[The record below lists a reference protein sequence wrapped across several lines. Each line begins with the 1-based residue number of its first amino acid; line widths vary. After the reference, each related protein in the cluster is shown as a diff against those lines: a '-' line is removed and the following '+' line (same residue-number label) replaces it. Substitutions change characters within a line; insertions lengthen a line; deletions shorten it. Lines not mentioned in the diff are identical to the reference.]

1 MSNSVISLGIQVDGE
16 NNFKSALSAL
26 NAQTKAFE
34 QDLKALSA
42 SMGGLDKDYATASK
56 AAQTYDQIIQANQ
69 QKLGILGQQLDAA
82 QKKLQDL
89 ARAYEQAQQS
99 GDPAAIERA
108 ANEYNKQVAVV
119 AKLSAEMSKT
129 EAATSQASNAF
140 DHQQQVME
148 GLTTEISHTEDESKK
163 AKEALAQM
171 ASSAITSGMEK
182 LKSAAHSLAQGLQ
195 TVYNAA
201 NQLASKMSGI
211 MKGIGAGGAAIFA
224 GLGKVALD
232 YNSQME
238 SYTTNFATLLGST
251 EAAVKKVDELKKMA
265 AATPFGM
272 ADLASAT
279 QTLLNFQVPAQK
291 ATTILQQLGDISL
304 GNSEKLQSLATVF
317 GQVSSAGKLTG
328 QDLMQF
334 INAGFNPLNEIAK
347 KTGESMEQLRD
358 RMSKG
363 GISVQEVEQAF
374 VSATSAGGQFFNGMQ
389 AASQTMTGLFS
400 TLKDNVTSL
409 IGSVFQ
415 PLTDSIKTTL
425 LPTAI
430 GYISD
435 LTTAFQ
441 TNGLS
446 GMMQAATTI
455 IQGLLQTVQS
465 GGPQVIQTVFS
476 FLQEMI
482 GQISAMAPQLVSTAA
497 TLITSFMQGLHNT
510 IPQIMP
516 VIQQIAP
523 LIVQTII
530 SWRME
535 MINMGLQVIVA
546 IAKGIAENVDKIVDS
561 IVQNVEAILKTITDN
576 IEQFVEAG
584 IKIIIALGE
593 GLIKC
598 IPKLVEALPTIISA
612 IVNGL
617 IEHLPEILN
626 VGVRIVEGL
635 WEGICSMADW
645 LWSQITDWIGGI
657 FDGICSFFGIKSP
670 SRLMRDEVGVNLALG
685 MAEGI
690 AKGAGAVQSAY
701 DRLMPSPS
709 SLTASV
715 DGYSVAARVAG
726 ETSAAGSPWQDNR
739 PIVLTLND
747 RELGRAV
754 RGYAQ

>member
-1 MSNSVISLGIQVDGE
+1 MSNSVISLGLQVDGE
-16 NNFKSALSAL
+16 KTFQSALNAI
-26 NAQTKAFE
+26 NAQTKAMG
-34 QDLKALSA
+34 A
-42 SMGGLDKDYATASK
+42 SLQATASSMSVFDRGLLGTVK
-56 AAQTYDQIIQANQ
+56 SAQTYGQIIQANQ
-69 QKLGILGQQLDAA
+69 QKMDILAQKLTAAQQKLQQLA
-82 QKKLQDL
+82 Q
-89 ARAYEQAQQS
+89 AYEQAQRS
-99 GDPAAIERA
+99 GDPAQIERA
-108 ANEYNKQVAVV
+108 ANAYNRQQQVV
-119 AKLSAEMSKT
+119 ANLSAEMSRTQT
-129 EAATSQASNAF
+129 ETN
-140 DHQQQVME
+140 
-148 GLTTEISHTEDESKK
+148 K
-163 AKEALAQM
+163 AKDALKQM

-374 VSATSAGGQFFNGMQ
+374 ISATSAGGQFFNGMQ

-441 TNGLS
+441 TNGLT

-510 IPQIMP
+510 IPLIMP

-535 MINMGLQVIVA
+535 MINMGLQVIFA
-546 IAKGIAENVDKIVDS
+546 IAKGIADNVDKIVDS

-584 IKIIIALGE
+584 FKVVIALGE

-612 IVNGL
+612 IVDGL
-617 IEHLPEILN
+617 ISHLPEILN

-726 ETSAAGSPWQDNR
+726 ETSAAASPWQDNR

>member
-1 MSNSVISLGIQVDGE
+1 MSNSVISLGLQVDGE
-16 NNFKSALSAL
+16 KTFQSALNAI
-26 NAQTKAFE
+26 NAQTKAMG
-34 QDLKALSA
+34 A
-42 SMGGLDKDYATASK
+42 SLQATASSMSVFDRGLLGTVK
-56 AAQTYDQIIQANQ
+56 SAQTYGQIIQANQ
-69 QKLGILGQQLDAA
+69 QKMDILAQKLTAAQQKLQQLA
-82 QKKLQDL
+82 Q
-89 ARAYEQAQQS
+89 AYEQAQRS
-99 GDPAAIERA
+99 GDPAQIERA
-108 ANEYNKQVAVV
+108 ANAYNRQQQVV
-119 AKLSAEMSKT
+119 ANLSAEMSRTQT
-129 EAATSQASNAF
+129 ETN
-140 DHQQQVME
+140 
-148 GLTTEISHTEDESKK
+148 K
-163 AKEALAQM
+163 AKDALKQM

-347 KTGESMEQLRD
+347 KTGESMEQLRE

-374 VSATSAGGQFFNGMQ
+374 ISATSAGGQFFNGMQ

-535 MINMGLQVIVA
+535 MINMGLQVIFA
-546 IAKGIAENVDKIVDS
+546 IAQGIADNVDKIVDS

-612 IVNGL
+612 IVDGL
-617 IEHLPEILN
+617 ISHLPEILN

-645 LWSQITDWIGGI
+645 LWSQISDWISGI
-657 FDGICSFFGIKSP
+657 FDGILSFFGIKSP

>member
-1 MSNSVISLGIQVDGE
+1 MSNSVISLGLQVDGE
-16 NNFKSALSAL
+16 KTFQSALNAI
-26 NAQTKAFE
+26 NAQTKAMG
-34 QDLKALSA
+34 A
-42 SMGGLDKDYATASK
+42 SLQATATSMSAFDRGLLGTVK
-56 AAQTYDQIIQANQ
+56 SAQTYGQIIQQNQ
-69 QKLGILGQQLDAA
+69 QKMDILAQKLTAAQQKLQQLA
-82 QKKLQDL
+82 Q
-89 ARAYEQAQQS
+89 AYEQAQRS
-99 GDPAAIERA
+99 GDPAQIERA
-108 ANEYNKQVAVV
+108 ANAYNRQQQVV
-119 AKLSAEMSKT
+119 ANLSAEMSRTQT
-129 EAATSQASNAF
+129 ETN
-140 DHQQQVME
+140 
-148 GLTTEISHTEDESKK
+148 K
-163 AKEALAQM
+163 AKDALKQM

-347 KTGESMEQLRD
+347 KTGESMEQLRE

-374 VSATSAGGQFFNGMQ
+374 ISATSAGGQFFNGMQ

-535 MINMGLQVIVA
+535 MINMGLQVIFA
-546 IAKGIAENVDKIVDS
+546 IAQGIADNVDKIVDS

-635 WEGICSMADW
+635 WQGICSMADW
-645 LWSQITDWIGGI
+645 LWSQISDWISGI
-657 FDGICSFFGIKSP
+657 FDGILSFFGIKSP

>member
-1 MSNSVISLGIQVDGE
+1 MSNSVISLGLQVDGE
-16 NNFKSALSAL
+16 KTFQSALNAI
-26 NAQTKAFE
+26 NAQTKAMG
-34 QDLKALSA
+34 A
-42 SMGGLDKDYATASK
+42 SLQATASSMSVFDRGLLGTVK
-56 AAQTYDQIIQANQ
+56 SAQTYGQIIQANQ
-69 QKLGILGQQLDAA
+69 QKMDILAQKLTAAQQKLQQLA
-82 QKKLQDL
+82 Q
-89 ARAYEQAQQS
+89 AYEQAQRS
-99 GDPAAIERA
+99 GDPAEIERA
-108 ANEYNKQVAVV
+108 ANAYNRQQQVV
-119 AKLSAEMSKT
+119 ANLSAEMSRTQT
-129 EAATSQASNAF
+129 ETN
-140 DHQQQVME
+140 
-148 GLTTEISHTEDESKK
+148 K
-163 AKEALAQM
+163 AKDALKQM

-201 NQLASKMSGI
+201 NQLATKMSGI

-347 KTGESMEQLRD
+347 KTGESMEQLRE

-363 GISVQEVEQAF
+363 GVSVQEVEQAF
-374 VSATSAGGQFFNGMQ
+374 LSATSAGGQFFNGMQ

-441 TNGLS
+441 TQGLT

-455 IQGLLQTVQS
+455 IQVLLSQVQS

-482 GQISAMAPQLVSTAA
+482 AQISAMAPQLVSTAA

-535 MINMGLQVIVA
+535 MINMGLQVIFA
-546 IAKGIAENVDKIVDS
+546 IAQGIADNVDKIVDS

-612 IVNGL
+612 IVDGL
-617 IEHLPEILN
+617 ISHLPEILN

-635 WEGICSMADW
+635 WEGICSMAEW

>member
-1 MSNSVISLGIQVDGE
+1 MSNSVISLGLQVDGE
-16 NNFKSALSAL
+16 KTFQSALNAI
-26 NAQTKAFE
+26 NAQTKAMG
-34 QDLKALSA
+34 A
-42 SMGGLDKDYATASK
+42 SLQATASSMSVFDRGLLGTVK
-56 AAQTYDQIIQANQ
+56 SAQTYGQIIQQNQ
-69 QKLGILGQQLDAA
+69 QKMDILAQKLTAAQQKLQQLA
-82 QKKLQDL
+82 Q
-89 ARAYEQAQQS
+89 AYEQAQRS
-99 GDPAAIERA
+99 GDPAEIERA
-108 ANEYNKQVAVV
+108 ANAYNRQQQVV
-119 AKLSAEMSKT
+119 ANLSAEMSRTQT
-129 EAATSQASNAF
+129 ETN
-140 DHQQQVME
+140 
-148 GLTTEISHTEDESKK
+148 K
-163 AKEALAQM
+163 AKNALKQM
-171 ASSAITSGMEK
+171 ASSAIASGMEK

-374 VSATSAGGQFFNGMQ
+374 ISATSAGGQFFNGMQ

-415 PLTDSIKTTL
+415 PLTESIKTTL

-430 GYISD
+430 GYIAD
-435 LTTAFQ
+435 LTNAFQ
-441 TNGLS
+441 TQGLT

-510 IPQIMP
+510 IPLIMP

-535 MINMGLQVIVA
+535 MINMGLQVIFA
-546 IAKGIAENVDKIVDS
+546 IAQGIADNVDKIVDS
-561 IVQNVEAILKTITDN
+561 IVKNVEAILKTITDN

-598 IPKLVEALPTIISA
+598 IPKLVESLPVIISA

-635 WEGICSMADW
+635 WQGICSMADW

>member
-1 MSNSVISLGIQVDGE
+1 MSNSVISLGLQVDGE
-16 NNFKSALSAL
+16 KTFQSALNAI
-26 NAQTKAFE
+26 NAQTKAMG
-34 QDLKALSA
+34 A
-42 SMGGLDKDYATASK
+42 SLQATASSMSVFDRGLLGTVK
-56 AAQTYDQIIQANQ
+56 SAQTYGQIIQANQ
-69 QKLGILGQQLDAA
+69 QKMDILAQKLAAAQQKLQQLA
-82 QKKLQDL
+82 Q
-89 ARAYEQAQQS
+89 AYEQAQRS
-99 GDPAAIERA
+99 GDPAQIERA
-108 ANEYNKQVAVV
+108 ANAYNRQQQVV
-119 AKLSAEMSKT
+119 ANLSAEMSRTQT
-129 EAATSQASNAF
+129 ETN
-140 DHQQQVME
+140 
-148 GLTTEISHTEDESKK
+148 K
-163 AKEALAQM
+163 AKDALKQM

-374 VSATSAGGQFFNGMQ
+374 ISATSAGGQFFNGMQ

-430 GYISD
+430 GYIGD

-441 TNGLS
+441 TNGLT

-510 IPQIMP
+510 IPLIMP

-535 MINMGLQVIVA
+535 MINMGLQVIFA
-546 IAKGIAENVDKIVDS
+546 IAQGIADNVDKIVDS

-584 IKIIIALGE
+584 IKIILALGE

-645 LWSQITDWIGGI
+645 LWSQISDWISGI

-726 ETSAAGSPWQDNR
+726 ETSAAASPWQDNR

>member
-1 MSNSVISLGIQVDGE
+1 MSNSVISLGLQVDGE
-16 NNFKSALSAL
+16 KTFQSALNAI
-26 NAQTKAFE
+26 NAQTKAMG
-34 QDLKALSA
+34 A
-42 SMGGLDKDYATASK
+42 SLQATASSMSVFDRGLLGTVK
-56 AAQTYDQIIQANQ
+56 SAQTYGQIIQANQ
-69 QKLGILGQQLDAA
+69 QKMDILAQKLTAAQQKLQQLA
-82 QKKLQDL
+82 Q
-89 ARAYEQAQQS
+89 AYEQAQRS
-99 GDPAAIERA
+99 GDPAEIERA
-108 ANEYNKQVAVV
+108 ANAYNRQQQVV
-119 AKLSAEMSKT
+119 ANLSAEMSRTQT
-129 EAATSQASNAF
+129 ETN
-140 DHQQQVME
+140 
-148 GLTTEISHTEDESKK
+148 K
-163 AKEALAQM
+163 AKNALKQM
-171 ASSAITSGMEK
+171 ASSAIASGMEK

-328 QDLMQF
+328 QDLLQF

-374 VSATSAGGQFFNGMQ
+374 ISATSAGGQFFNGMQ

-441 TNGLS
+441 TNGLT

-535 MINMGLQVIVA
+535 MINMGLQVIFA
-546 IAKGIAENVDKIVDS
+546 IAQGIADNVDKIVDS

>member
-1 MSNSVISLGIQVDGE
+1 MSNSVISLGLQVDGE
-16 NNFKSALSAL
+16 KTFQSALNAI
-26 NAQTKAFE
+26 NAQTKAMG
-34 QDLKALSA
+34 A
-42 SMGGLDKDYATASK
+42 SLQATATSMSAFDRGLLGTVK
-56 AAQTYDQIIQANQ
+56 SAQTYGQIIQANQ
-69 QKLGILGQQLDAA
+69 QKMDILAQKLTAAQQKLQQLA
-82 QKKLQDL
+82 Q
-89 ARAYEQAQQS
+89 AYEQAQRS
-99 GDPAAIERA
+99 GDPAQIERA
-108 ANEYNKQVAVV
+108 ANAYNRQQQVV
-119 AKLSAEMSKT
+119 ANLSAEMSRTQT
-129 EAATSQASNAF
+129 ETN
-140 DHQQQVME
+140 
-148 GLTTEISHTEDESKK
+148 K
-163 AKEALAQM
+163 AKDALKQM
-171 ASSAITSGMEK
+171 ASSTITSGMEK

-201 NQLASKMSGI
+201 NQLASKMSGV

-374 VSATSAGGQFFNGMQ
+374 ISATSAGGQFFNGMQ

-415 PLTDSIKTTL
+415 PLTDSIKTSL
-425 LPTAI
+425 LPMAI

-441 TNGLS
+441 TQGLS

-455 IQGLLQTVQS
+455 IQGLLSQVQS
-465 GGPQVIQTVFS
+465 GGPQVINTVFS

-510 IPQIMP
+510 IPLIMP

-535 MINMGLQVIVA
+535 MINMGLQVIFA
-546 IAKGIAENVDKIVDS
+546 IAQGIADNVDKIVDS

-726 ETSAAGSPWQDNR
+726 ETSAAASPWQDNR

>member
-1 MSNSVISLGIQVDGE
+1 MSNSVISLGLQVDGE
-16 NNFKSALSAL
+16 KTFQSALNAI
-26 NAQTKAFE
+26 NAQTKAMG
-34 QDLKALSA
+34 A
-42 SMGGLDKDYATASK
+42 SLQATASSMSVFDRGLLGTVK
-56 AAQTYDQIIQANQ
+56 SAQTYGQIIQQNQ
-69 QKLGILGQQLDAA
+69 QKMDILAQKLTAAQQKLQQLA
-82 QKKLQDL
+82 Q
-89 ARAYEQAQQS
+89 AYEQAQRS
-99 GDPAAIERA
+99 GDPAEIERA
-108 ANEYNKQVAVV
+108 ANAYNRQQQVV
-119 AKLSAEMSKT
+119 ANLSAEMSRT
-129 EAATSQASNAF
+129 E
-140 DHQQQVME
+140 
-148 GLTTEISHTEDESKK
+148 TETNK
-163 AKEALAQM
+163 AKNALKQM
-171 ASSAITSGMEK
+171 ASSAISSGMEK

-363 GISVQEVEQAF
+363 GVSVQEVEQAF
-374 VSATSAGGQFFNGMQ
+374 ISATSAGGQFFNGMQ

-441 TNGLS
+441 TQGLS

-465 GGPQVIQTVFS
+465 NGPQVIQTVFS

-635 WEGICSMADW
+635 WQGICSMADW

>member
-1 MSNSVISLGIQVDGE
+1 MSNSVISLGLQVDGE
-16 NNFKSALSAL
+16 KTFQSALNTI
-26 NAQTKAFE
+26 NAQTKAMG
-34 QDLKALSA
+34 A
-42 SMGGLDKDYATASK
+42 SLQATATSMSAFDRGLLGTVK
-56 AAQTYDQIIQANQ
+56 SAQTYGQIIQQNQ
-69 QKLGILGQQLDAA
+69 QKMDILAQKLTAAQQKLQQLA
-82 QKKLQDL
+82 Q
-89 ARAYEQAQQS
+89 AYEQAQRS
-99 GDPAAIERA
+99 GDPAQIERA
-108 ANEYNKQVAVV
+108 ANAYNRQQQVV
-119 AKLSAEMSKT
+119 ANLSAEMSRTQT
-129 EAATSQASNAF
+129 ETN
-140 DHQQQVME
+140 
-148 GLTTEISHTEDESKK
+148 K
-163 AKEALAQM
+163 AKDALKQM

-347 KTGESMEQLRD
+347 KTGESMEQLRE

-374 VSATSAGGQFFNGMQ
+374 ISATSAGGQFFNGMQ

-635 WEGICSMADW
+635 WQGICSMADW

>member
-1 MSNSVISLGIQVDGE
+1 MSNSVISLGLQVDGE
-16 NNFKSALSAL
+16 KTFQSALNAI
-26 NAQTKAFE
+26 NAQTKAMG
-34 QDLKALSA
+34 A
-42 SMGGLDKDYATASK
+42 SLQATASSMSVFDRGLLGTVK
-56 AAQTYDQIIQANQ
+56 SAQTYGQIIQQNQ
-69 QKLGILGQQLDAA
+69 QKMDILAQKLTAAQQKLQQLA
-82 QKKLQDL
+82 Q
-89 ARAYEQAQQS
+89 AYEQAQRS
-99 GDPAAIERA
+99 GDPAEIERA
-108 ANEYNKQVAVV
+108 ANAYNRQQQVV
-119 AKLSAEMSKT
+119 ANLSAEMSRTQT
-129 EAATSQASNAF
+129 ETN
-140 DHQQQVME
+140 
-148 GLTTEISHTEDESKK
+148 K
-163 AKEALAQM
+163 AKDALKQM

-430 GYISD
+430 GYIGD

-441 TNGLS
+441 TNGLT

-510 IPQIMP
+510 IPLIMP

-535 MINMGLQVIVA
+535 MINMGLQVIFA
-546 IAKGIAENVDKIVDS
+546 IAQGIADNVDKIVDS

-584 IKIIIALGE
+584 FKVVIALGE

-726 ETSAAGSPWQDNR
+726 ETSAAASPWQDNR

>member
-1 MSNSVISLGIQVDGE
+1 MSNSVISLGLQVDGE
-16 NNFKSALSAL
+16 KTFQSALNAI
-26 NAQTKAFE
+26 NAQTKAMG
-34 QDLKALSA
+34 A
-42 SMGGLDKDYATASK
+42 SLQATASSMSVFDRGLLGTVK
-56 AAQTYDQIIQANQ
+56 SAQTYGQIIQQNQ
-69 QKLGILGQQLDAA
+69 QKMDILGQKLTAA
-82 QKKLQDL
+82 QQKLQQL
-89 ARAYEQAQQS
+89 AQAYEQAQRS
-99 GDPAAIERA
+99 GDPAQIERA
-108 ANEYNKQVAVV
+108 ANAYNRQQQVV
-119 AKLSAEMSKT
+119 ANLSAEMSRTQT
-129 EAATSQASNAF
+129 ETN
-140 DHQQQVME
+140 
-148 GLTTEISHTEDESKK
+148 K
-163 AKEALAQM
+163 AKDALKQM

-374 VSATSAGGQFFNGMQ
+374 ISATSAGGQFFNGMQ

-441 TNGLS
+441 TNGLT

-510 IPQIMP
+510 IPLIMP

-535 MINMGLQVIVA
+535 MINMGLQVIFA
-546 IAKGIAENVDKIVDS
+546 IAQGIADNVDKIVDS

-726 ETSAAGSPWQDNR
+726 ETSAAASPWQDNR

>member
-1 MSNSVISLGIQVDGE
+1 MSNSVISLGLQVDGE
-16 NNFKSALSAL
+16 KTFQSALNAI
-26 NAQTKAFE
+26 NAQTKAMG
-34 QDLKALSA
+34 A
-42 SMGGLDKDYATASK
+42 SLQATASSMSVFDRGLLGTVK
-56 AAQTYDQIIQANQ
+56 SAQTYGQIIQANQ
-69 QKLGILGQQLDAA
+69 QKMDILAQKLTAAQQKLQQLA
-82 QKKLQDL
+82 Q
-89 ARAYEQAQQS
+89 AYEQAQRS
-99 GDPAAIERA
+99 GDPAQIERA
-108 ANEYNKQVAVV
+108 ANAYNRQQQVV
-119 AKLSAEMSKT
+119 ANLSAEMSRTQT
-129 EAATSQASNAF
+129 ETN
-140 DHQQQVME
+140 
-148 GLTTEISHTEDESKK
+148 K
-163 AKEALAQM
+163 AKDALKQM

-347 KTGESMEQLRD
+347 KTGESMEQLRE

-374 VSATSAGGQFFNGMQ
+374 ISATSAGGQFFNGMQ

-635 WEGICSMADW
+635 WQGICSMADW

>member
-1 MSNSVISLGIQVDGE
+1 MSNSVISLGLQVDGE
-16 NNFKSALSAL
+16 KTFQSALNAI
-26 NAQTKAFE
+26 NAQTKAMGASL
-34 QDLKALSA
+34 QVTATSMSA
-42 SMGGLDKDYATASK
+42 FDRGLLGTVKS
-56 AAQTYDQIIQANQ
+56 AQTYGQIIQANQ
-69 QKLGILGQQLDAA
+69 QKMDILAQKLAAAQQKLQQLA
-82 QKKLQDL
+82 Q
-89 ARAYEQAQQS
+89 AYEQAQRS
-99 GDPAAIERA
+99 GDPAQIERA
-108 ANEYNKQVAVV
+108 ANAYNRQQQVV
-119 AKLSAEMSKT
+119 ANLSAEMSRTQT
-129 EAATSQASNAF
+129 ETN
-140 DHQQQVME
+140 
-148 GLTTEISHTEDESKK
+148 K
-163 AKEALAQM
+163 AKNALKQM

-328 QDLMQF
+328 QDLLQF

-374 VSATSAGGQFFNGMQ
+374 LSATSAGGQFFNGMQ

-415 PLTDSIKTTL
+415 PLTESIKTTL

-430 GYISD
+430 GYIND

-441 TNGLS
+441 TQGLS

-455 IQGLLQTVQS
+455 IQGLLSQVQS

-482 GQISAMAPQLVSTAA
+482 GQISAMAPQLVSAAA
-497 TLITSFMQGLHNT
+497 TLITSFMEGLHNT

-535 MINMGLQVIVA
+535 MINMGLQVIMA
-546 IAKGIAENVDKIVDS
+546 LAQGIADNVDKIVDS
-561 IVQNVEAILKTITDN
+561 IVKNVEAILKTITDN

-584 IKIIIALGE
+584 IKIILALGE

-598 IPKLVEALPTIISA
+598 IPKLVESLPTIISA

-635 WEGICSMADW
+635 WEGICSMAEW
-645 LWSQITDWIGGI
+645 LWSQITDWIGSI

>member
-1 MSNSVISLGIQVDGE
+1 MSNSVISLGLQVDGE
-16 NNFKSALSAL
+16 KTFQSALNAI
-26 NAQTKAFE
+26 NAQTKAMG
-34 QDLKALSA
+34 A
-42 SMGGLDKDYATASK
+42 SLQATATSMSAFDRGLLGTVK
-56 AAQTYDQIIQANQ
+56 SAQTYGQIIQQNQ
-69 QKLGILGQQLDAA
+69 QKMDILAQKLTAAQQKLQQLA
-82 QKKLQDL
+82 Q
-89 ARAYEQAQQS
+89 AYEQAQRS
-99 GDPAAIERA
+99 GDPAQIERA
-108 ANEYNKQVAVV
+108 ANAYNRQQQVV
-119 AKLSAEMSKT
+119 ANLSAEMSRTQT
-129 EAATSQASNAF
+129 ETN
-140 DHQQQVME
+140 
-148 GLTTEISHTEDESKK
+148 K
-163 AKEALAQM
+163 AKDALKQM
-171 ASSAITSGMEK
+171 ASSAIASGMEK

-374 VSATSAGGQFFNGMQ
+374 LSATSAGGQFFNGMQ

-430 GYISD
+430 GYIGD

-441 TNGLS
+441 TNGLT

-482 GQISAMAPQLVSTAA
+482 AQISAMAPQLVSTAA

>member
-1 MSNSVISLGIQVDGE
+1 MSNSVISLGLQVDGE
-16 NNFKSALSAL
+16 KTFQSALNAI
-26 NAQTKAFE
+26 NAQTKAMG
-34 QDLKALSA
+34 A
-42 SMGGLDKDYATASK
+42 SLQATATSMSAFDRGLLGTVK
-56 AAQTYDQIIQANQ
+56 SAQTYGQIIQQNQ
-69 QKLGILGQQLDAA
+69 QKMDILAQKLTAAQQKLQQLA
-82 QKKLQDL
+82 Q
-89 ARAYEQAQQS
+89 AYEQAQRS
-99 GDPAAIERA
+99 GDPAQIERA
-108 ANEYNKQVAVV
+108 ANAYNRQQQVV
-119 AKLSAEMSKT
+119 ANLSAEMSRT
-129 EAATSQASNAF
+129 QAETN
-140 DHQQQVME
+140 
-148 GLTTEISHTEDESKK
+148 K
-163 AKEALAQM
+163 AKNALKQM
-171 ASSAITSGMEK
+171 ASSAIASGMEK

-201 NQLASKMSGI
+201 DQLATKMSGI
-211 MKGIGAGGAAIFA
+211 MKGISAGGAAIFA

-328 QDLMQF
+328 QDLLQF

-374 VSATSAGGQFFNGMQ
+374 ISATSAGGQFFNGMQ

-415 PLTDSIKTTL
+415 PLTESIKTTL

-430 GYISD
+430 GYIND

-441 TNGLS
+441 TQGLS

-455 IQGLLQTVQS
+455 IQGLLSQVQS
-465 GGPQVIQTVFS
+465 GGPQVISAVFS

-482 GQISAMAPQLVSTAA
+482 GQISAMAPQLVSAAA
-497 TLITSFMQGLHNT
+497 TLITSFMEGLHNT

-535 MINMGLQVIVA
+535 MINMGLQVIMA
-546 IAKGIAENVDKIVDS
+546 LAQGIADNVDKIVDS
-561 IVQNVEAILKTITDN
+561 IVKNVEAILKTITDN

-584 IKIIIALGE
+584 IKIILALGE

-617 IEHLPEILN
+617 IEHLPDILN

-635 WEGICSMADW
+635 WEGICSMAEW

-726 ETSAAGSPWQDNR
+726 ETSAADNPWQDNR
-739 PIVLTLND
+739 PIVLKLND

-754 RGYAQ
+754 RGYEQ